1 MPLRFLVIEVSVITD
16 KERSFPRMKY
26 NTLTIDTALPAAPRA
41 RVMIIY
47 TGGTFGMVRD
57 ASGVLQPFDFSLIL
71 EHLPA
76 LRNLLLRLT
85 VIAFEEPVDSSD
97 IRPAH
102 WEAIGDI
109 IEKHYDEQ
117 DGFVVLHGTDTMA
130 YTASALAFML
140 RDLAKPVVFTGAQL
154 PISESRSDARENL
167 ITALEI
173 ASEYKDGKARVP
185 EVCVY
190 FDFELIRGCRS
201 KKVESMHFD
210 AFQSENYP
218 PLARAGVVIDYN
230 QASIRAAAT
239 GGLKVLRKFDPRIAV
254 LKLFPGMTE
263 EMMGPVLRNSS
274 LKGIVLETFGS
285 GNATT
290 EPWFLNLLR
299 EAVNRGCIVLNI
311 SQCPGGR
318 VVQGKY
324 ETSRG
329 LKEAGV
335 IGGADMTIEAAVTKL
350 MLLLG
355 EYGVEEARRRISEPM
370 AGELTP

>member
-1 MPLRFLVIEVSVITD
+1 MNY
-16 KERSFPRMKY
+16 K
-26 NTLTIDTALPAAPRA
+26 TLTIDTSLPAKPRA

-57 ASGVLQPFDFSLIL
+57 AEGVLQPFDFSLIL

-76 LRNLLLRLT
+76 LRNLFLQLT
-85 VIAFEEPVDSSD
+85 VIAFEEPIDSSD
-97 IRPAH
+97 VEPTH
-102 WEAIGDI
+102 WQSIGSI
-109 IEKHYDEQ
+109 IERHYDAQ
-117 DGFVVLHGTDTMA
+117 DGFVILHGTDTMA
-130 YTASALAFML
+130 YTASALSFML
-140 RDLAKPVVFTGAQL
+140 RGLAKPVVFTGAQL

-173 ASEYKDGKARVP
+173 ASTFRDGKARVP
-185 EVCVY
+185 EVTVF

-218 PLARAGVVIDYN
+218 PLARAGVTIDYN
-230 QASIRAAAT
+230 DTLIQPAGS
-239 GGLKVLRKFDPRIAV
+239 GPLKVLRKFDQRIAI

-263 EMMGPVLRNSS
+263 EMVASVLHCPG
-274 LKGIVLETFGS
+274 LKAVILETFGS
-285 GNATT
+285 GNAPTS
-290 EPWFLNLLR
+290 PWFLRLLKT
-299 EAVNRGCIVLNI
+299 AINRGLIVLNI

-329 LKEAGV
+329 LMEAGV
-335 IGGADMTIEAAVTKL
+335 IGGADMTVEAAATKL

-355 EYGVEEARRRISEPM
+355 EFGVEEARVLISQPM
-370 AGELTP
+370 AGEMTV

>member
-1 MPLRFLVIEVSVITD
+1 
-16 KERSFPRMKY
+16 
-26 NTLTIDTALPAAPRA
+26 
-41 RVMIIY
+41 
-47 TGGTFGMVRD
+47 
-57 ASGVLQPFDFSLIL
+57 
-71 EHLPA
+71 
-76 LRNLLLRLT
+76 
-85 VIAFEEPVDSSD
+85 
-97 IRPAH
+97 
-102 WEAIGDI
+102 
-109 IEKHYDEQ
+109 
-117 DGFVVLHGTDTMA
+117 
-130 YTASALAFML
+130 
-140 RDLAKPVVFTGAQL
+140 
-154 PISESRSDARENL
+154 
-167 ITALEI
+167 
-173 ASEYKDGKARVP
+173 
-185 EVCVY
+185 
-190 FDFELIRGCRS
+190 
-201 KKVESMHFD
+201 
-210 AFQSENYP
+210 
-218 PLARAGVVIDYN
+218 
-230 QASIRAAAT
+230 
-239 GGLKVLRKFDPRIAV
+239 
-254 LKLFPGMTE
+254 
-263 EMMGPVLRNSS
+263 MGPVLRNSS

>member
-1 MPLRFLVIEVSVITD
+1 
-16 KERSFPRMKY
+16 MKY
-26 NTLTIDTALPAAPRA
+26 KTLTIDTAVPSPPRA

-47 TGGTFGMVRD
+47 TGGTFGMVRNP
-57 ASGVLQPFDFSLIL
+57 AGVLQPFDFSLIL

-76 LRNLLLRLT
+76 LRNLMLQLT
-85 VIAFEEPVDSSD
+85 VIAFEHPVDSSD
-97 IRPAH
+97 IRPGH
-102 WEAIGDI
+102 WQVIGDI
-109 IEKHYDEQ
+109 IEKHYPDQ

-130 YTASALAFML
+130 YTASALSFML
-140 RDLAKPVVFTGAQL
+140 RNLSKPVVFTGAQL

-173 ASEYKDGKARVP
+173 ASEYQDGKAVVP

-190 FDFELIRGCRS
+190 FDFELIRGSRS

-218 PLARAGVVIDYN
+218 PLAKAGVVIDYN
-230 QASIRAAAT
+230 KAAIRAP
-239 GGLKVLRKFDPRIAV
+239 GLGPLTVLRKFDPQITI

-263 EMMGPVLRNSS
+263 AMVSPVLRNPS
-274 LKGIVLETFGS
+274 LKGLILETFGS

-290 EPWFLNLLR
+290 EPWFIDLLR
-299 EAVNRGCIVLNI
+299 EAVARGCVVLNI

-355 EYGVEEARRRISEPM
+355 EFGVEETRRRISEPM
-370 AGELTP
+370 AGEMTP

>member
-1 MPLRFLVIEVSVITD
+1 
-16 KERSFPRMKY
+16 MKY
-26 NTLTIDTALPAAPRA
+26 TTLTIDTALPARPRA

-57 ASGVLQPFDFSLIL
+57 ASGVLRPFDFSAIL
-71 EHLPA
+71 EHLPT
-76 LRNLLLRLT
+76 LRNLMLQLT
-85 VIAFEEPVDSSD
+85 VISFEKPIDSSD
-97 IRPAH
+97 VEPGH
-102 WEAIGDI
+102 WQAMGDI
-109 IEKHYDEQ
+109 IEKNYAEQ

-130 YTASALAFML
+130 YTSSAIAFML
-140 RDLAKPVVFTGAQL
+140 RNLSKPVVFTGAQL

-173 ASEYKDGKARVP
+173 ASASKDGRARVP

-190 FDFELIRGCRS
+190 FDSELIRGCRA

-218 PLARAGVVIDYN
+218 SLATAGVSIDYN
-230 QASIRAAAT
+230 DTAIQPVS
-239 GGLKVLRKFDPRIAV
+239 GEGLSVWRKFDRRVAV
-254 LKLFPGMTE
+254 LKLFPGITE
-263 EMMGPVLRNSS
+263 ETVAGVVRTPN
-274 LKGIVLETFGS
+274 LKGLIIETFGS
-285 GNATT
+285 GNAPTAG
-290 EPWFLNLLR
+290 WFLGLLK
-299 EAVNRGCIVLNI
+299 EAVAGGLLVVNI

-329 LKEAGV
+329 LQEIGV
-335 IGGADMTIEAAVTKL
+335 IGGADMTVEAAVTKL

-355 EYGVEEARRRISEPM
+355 EFGVEGARQRMGQSL
-370 AGELTP
+370 AGELA

>member
-1 MPLRFLVIEVSVITD
+1 
-16 KERSFPRMKY
+16 MKY
-26 NTLTIDTALPAAPRA
+26 NTLTIDTALPAPPRA

-57 ASGVLQPFDFSLIL
+57 ASGILRPFDFSAIL
-71 EHLPA
+71 EHLPT
-76 LRNLLLRLT
+76 LRNLMLQLT
-85 VIAFEEPVDSSD
+85 VISFEKPIDSSD
-97 IRPAH
+97 IEPSH
-102 WEAIGDI
+102 WLAMGDI
-109 IEKHYDEQ
+109 IEKHYAEQ

-130 YTASALAFML
+130 YTSSALAFML
-140 RDLAKPVVFTGAQL
+140 RNLSKPVVFTGAQL

-173 ASEYKDGKARVP
+173 ASASKDGKARVP

-190 FDFELIRGCRS
+190 FDSELIRGCRA

-218 PLARAGVVIDYN
+218 SLATAGVSIDYN
-230 QASIRAAAT
+230 NAAIQPIS
-239 GGLKVLRKFDPRIAV
+239 GDGLSVWRTFDRRVAV
-254 LKLFPGMTE
+254 LKLFPGITKETVSAVVRM
-263 EMMGPVLRNSS
+263 PN
-274 LKGIVLETFGS
+274 LKGLIIETYGS
-285 GNATT
+285 GNALTAG
-290 EPWFLNLLR
+290 WFLGLLR
-299 EAVNRGCIVLNI
+299 EAIAGGLLVVNI

-329 LKEAGV
+329 LQEVGV
-335 IGGADMTIEAAVTKL
+335 IGGADMTVEAAVTKL

-355 EYGVEEARRRISEPM
+355 EFGVEGARQRMGQSL
-370 AGELTP
+370 AGELAP